1 LIGLSSVDRVSLY
14 AHSFL
19 YCAGS
24 ALYIRLVPNLHVV
37 LTRIAVRN
45 ATVRVL
51 TMTVSWC
58 QSSERQRSDWQ

>member
-1 LIGLSSVDRVSLY
+1 LIGLSSVDRVWLY

-19 YCAGS
+19 YWAGS
-24 ALYIRLVPNLHVV
+24 ALYTRLVPNLHVV
-37 LTRIAVRN
+37 LTRIAMRN

-58 QSSERQRSDWQ
+58 